1 MPKKP
6 GIARMVLE
14 AGKPQKSGEK
24 PHKEM
29 YRDANVEA
37 AKALIQGLG
46 AKDAN
51 AVADAFE
58 DLYEICAAAQ
68 DY

>member
-1 MPKKP
+1 MAKKK
-6 GIARMVLE
+6 GIALMVLE
-14 AGKPQKSGEK
+14 AGKPKKSGEK
-24 PHKEM
+24 PQKEM
-29 YRDANVEA
+29 YRVAKVEA
-37 AKALIQGLG
+37 SKALIQGLS

>member
-1 MPKKP
+1 MARKP
-6 GIARMVLE
+6 GIARMALE
-14 AGKPQKSGEK
+14 AGKPQKSGEQ
-24 PHKEM
+24 PNKEM
-29 YRDANVEA
+29 YRVAKVEA
-37 AKALIQGLG
+37 SKALIQGLG

-58 DLYEICAAAQ
+58 DLYEICVAAN

>member
-1 MPKKP
+1 MPKRP
-6 GIARMVLE
+6 GIARMALE
-14 AGKPQKSGEK
+14 AGRPQKSGEK
-24 PHKEM
+24 PQKKM
-29 YRDANVEA
+29 YRVAKVEA
-37 AKALIQGLG
+37 SKALIQGLG

-58 DLYEICAAAQ
+58 DLYEICAAAN